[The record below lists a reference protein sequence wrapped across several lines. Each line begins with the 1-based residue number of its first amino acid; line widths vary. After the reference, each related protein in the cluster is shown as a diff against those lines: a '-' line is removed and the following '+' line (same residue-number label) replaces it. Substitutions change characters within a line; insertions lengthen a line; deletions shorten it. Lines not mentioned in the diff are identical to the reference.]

1 MHFYRIIFFRSLF
14 YENIFPVKIYKKQ
27 VRVNLTL
34 VIRLNLLNTKIIFL
48 ETKNYK
54 RKHVPDGS
62 F

>member
-1 MHFYRIIFFRSLF
+1 MF
-14 YENIFPVKIYKKQ
+14 YENIFPGKIYKKQ